1 MYLSNLTSYLF
12 SFVTIPDNIILSL
25 INNLD
30 ELLNGNLESLNK
42 KESIKEIAK
51 VVRAKILQDESNEAL
66 LFILEKAGIVIYE
79 KRINDSIDAYSFGVK
94 IRHLLLYWVQIR
106 G

>member
-1 MYLSNLTSYLF
+1 
-12 SFVTIPDNIILSL
+12 VTIPDNIILSL

-66 LFILEKAGIVIYE
+66 LFMLEKAGIVIYE
-79 KRINDSIDAYSFGVK
+79 KRINDSIDAYSFWSK
-94 IRHLLLYWVQIR
+94 DQ
-106 G
+106 

>member
-1 MYLSNLTSYLF
+1 IAFRAKNYKVSTKLLNKQYYQAMYLSNLTSYLF

-51 VVRAKILQDESNEAL
+51 VVRAKILQDESNEA
-66 LFILEKAGIVIYE
+66 
-79 KRINDSIDAYSFGVK
+79 
-94 IRHLLLYWVQIR
+94 
-106 G
+106 